1 MNGDGYSDVIIGA
14 PNFDGGQV
22 DEPGGDVGDQRL
34 ELETVLEVRGRRLR
48 FIERGH
54 AAELY
59 VRI

>member
-1 MNGDGYSDVIIGA
+1 
-14 PNFDGGQV
+14 
-22 DEPGGDVGDQRL
+22 
-34 ELETVLEVRGRRLR
+34 LETVLEVRGRRLR